1 MAWLRTILLLFA
13 VTATLEAANILILA
27 PMPLYSHTFA
37 FIAIFK
43 ELAVRGHNVTFVSPF
58 PLKDPP
64 PNWRDV
70 EVGNVPWSAQSIKD
84 MMHGPYHF
92 YLALNDFCKTLMEK
106 VFQEK
111 LFMEFLENDTTKY
124 DLLFLESHFCQEPL
138 IAISHKKNIPA
149 ITFQAMGL
157 TPWYSFLSGNEVS
170 LHLQPNMRSPYTN
183 RMDFVQRLRNFF
195 INVFELCIHYYHY
208 IPHQQALMDK
218 YIKYPGYENRPPL
231 LDMLRNTSL
240 TLMDYHFSV
249 GYPEPLLPN
258 AIPVGG
264 LSAKVGAELPQEFKT
279 ILDNA
284 KDGVVY
290 LNFGSVL
297 KSNEIPEKLF
307 ETVLAAMGEL
317 NHTVLMKWDQENL
330 PNKPKNVLIRK
341 WYPQP
346 GILAHPNTR
355 IFITHAGLHGIT
367 EAPSA
372 GVPVLCVPFFADQ
385 EYNSRYAE
393 QAGFGI
399 TLLPDELTKENMVN
413 SVVKISNDPRYKEN
427 AVTRSK
433 ILHDRPT
440 PPIDSAIY
448 WIEYVIRHN
457 GAKHLRPARNDLS
470 LYEVLGI
477 DIALFIFSIVAS
489 PILLFILLR
498 KIKAKGTKA
507 KKD

>member
-1 MAWLRTILLLFA
+1 MVALPAILLLFIG
-13 VTATLEAANILILA
+13 VVPLEAANILILA
-27 PMPLYSHTFA
+27 PMPLYSHTYA
-37 FIAIFK
+37 FVAIFK
-43 ELAVRGHNVTFVSPF
+43 ELAVRGHNVTFVSPY

-70 EVGNVPWSAQSIKD
+70 EVGYVPYTANSIKT
-84 MMHGPYHF
+84 MMDGPYSF
-92 YLALNDFCKTLMEK
+92 YFALNDFCKTLMEK

-111 LFMEFLENDTTKY
+111 LFMEFLEYDTTKY
-124 DLLFLESHFCQEPL
+124 DLLLLESHFCQEPL
-138 IAISHKKNIPA
+138 IAISHKQKIPA
-149 ITFQAMGL
+149 VTFQAMSL

-183 RMDFVQRLRNFF
+183 RMSFLQRLHNFF
-195 INVFELCIHYYHY
+195 INVLELCIHYYDY

-218 YIKYPGYENRPPL
+218 YIRYPGYENRPSL

-258 AIPVGG
+258 VIPVGG
-264 LSAKVGAELPQEFKT
+264 LSAKIGEKLPEEFKN
-279 ILDNA
+279 IMDNA
-284 KDGVVY
+284 KEGVVY

-297 KSNEIPEKLF
+297 NSKQLPEGML

-317 NHTVLMKWDQENL
+317 NHTVLMKWDQENV

-346 GILAHPNTR
+346 GILAHPNIR

-385 EYNSRYAE
+385 EFNSRYAE

-399 TLLPDELTKENMVN
+399 TLLPNELTKESIVN
-413 SVVKISNDPRYKEN
+413 SVVKIINEPRYKEN
-427 AVTRSK
+427 AVARSN

-448 WIEYVIRHN
+448 WIEYVIRHK

-477 DIALFIFSIVAS
+477 DIALFILSIAVL
-489 PILLFILLR
+489 PFLFLILLCR
-498 KIKAKGTKA
+498 RRATKV
-507 KKD
+507 KQD